1 MPEVFT
7 APESSRTKLRTMLA
21 TIERQLAA
29 LPAGPLSLSF
39 AALKKELDLGPEP
52 QLRACPVCGQHGMAA
67 ATLCGSCWATLT
79 PPKH

>member
-7 APESSRTKLRTMLA
+7 APDSSRTKLRTTLA

-29 LPAGPLSLSF
+29 MPDGPLAASF
-39 AALKKELDLGPEP
+39 AELKKELDLGPEP
-52 QLRACPVCGQHGMAA
+52 QLRACPVCGQVGMAA
-67 ATLCGSCWATLT
+67 ATLCGSCWAKLT